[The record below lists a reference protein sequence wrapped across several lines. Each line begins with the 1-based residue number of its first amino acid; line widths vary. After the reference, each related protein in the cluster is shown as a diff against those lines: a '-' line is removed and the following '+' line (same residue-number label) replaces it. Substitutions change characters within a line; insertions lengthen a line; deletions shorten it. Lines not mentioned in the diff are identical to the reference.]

1 MPRPLNER
9 QALEQERAERR
20 EFLMWQIRQEKLTAG
35 GDRGKA
41 GHAQLQGG
49 RVTRAQRAGLRLEGV
64 PRPSLATRIRRY
76 KRRPTLLRLC
86 RDCQRVVIATTTKLL
101 NTKLKAHRRTCR
113 LVGRPTDS
121 VGHL

>member
-76 KRRPTLLRLC
+76 KLDARVRQALGLVLRRR
-86 RDCQRVVIATTTKLL
+86 RRAK
-101 NTKLKAHRRTCR
+101 KA
-113 LVGRPTDS
+113 GR
-121 VGHL
+121 

>member
-1 MPRPLNER
+1 M
-9 QALEQERAERR
+9 
-20 EFLMWQIRQEKLTAG
+20 
-35 GDRGKA
+35 
-41 GHAQLQGG
+41 
-49 RVTRAQRAGLRLEGV
+49 TRAQQAGLRLEDV

-76 KRRPTLLRLC
+76 KLDARVRQALGLVLRRRRRAKKAGDRVRAAQRRPTLLRLC

-113 LVGRPTDS
+113 LVGRPTVS